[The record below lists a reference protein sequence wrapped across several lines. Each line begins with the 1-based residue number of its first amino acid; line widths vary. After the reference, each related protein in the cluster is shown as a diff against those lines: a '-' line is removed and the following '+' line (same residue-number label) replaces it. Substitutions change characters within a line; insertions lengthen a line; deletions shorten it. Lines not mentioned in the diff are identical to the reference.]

1 MLQQGDVI
9 RDYEIES
16 LLGRGGFGV
25 VYLAKHREL
34 EVSVAVKE
42 YFPTELSVRE
52 GKTIHPTGSEYASA
66 FQEGLDRFL
75 KEGKQLERFRGCPN
89 IVMCRDLFRAN
100 GTAYMVMEYILG
112 ASLSQL
118 LQKRESGGNPFTER
132 NLVSIMHPL
141 LEGLRTVHDSEVYH
155 RDIKPSNI
163 LVRREDGVPVLIDFG
178 AAKQVTSLHTKSLA
192 PYTDGYAAMEQIG
205 EGHLGTWTDIYGVGA
220 VMWRM
225 VAGGSP
231 PFSPPNPVTVQR
243 RAFDLMQDKPD
254 PLPLAQE
261 IGKGR
266 FADTILRAIDDC
278 LRIKP
283 QERIQT
289 CTELIG
295 RLDSGS
301 SATVDVPVRV
311 TESGKAASS
320 KRKVIGLKNADSIHE
335 VRRLKDND
343 GTTCMA
349 FSPDSKLLAYGSR
362 RGIILLDVATW
373 HRVGRVPHERTVDS
387 VAFSPDGKLFAYGSE
402 KCVTLLDVATWHRVG
417 RVSHGRTVDSVAFS
431 PDSKL
436 LASSHSRFWS
446 STTRLWDVATGHFK
460 AEISHGGCVAF
471 SPDGKLLASGRD
483 GLFIATTQLLD
494 VSTGLAKRQLLG
506 GGHVVF
512 SPDGKLLAFTEL
524 GFTDYGFDSFNT
536 RLRDVSTGRVTAK
549 LSHDDPANSVAFSPD
564 GKLLAVSS
572 FQTFWL
578 WEVATGQV
586 VGKFYND
593 LTDDVPA
600 FKDTRVSVAFSP
612 NGKFLAFHS
621 YNSIVLW
628 E

>member
-25 VYLAKHREL
+25 VYRAKHLEL
-34 EVSVAVKE
+34 EISVAVKE

-89 IVMCRDLFRAN
+89 IVICRDLFRAN

-132 NLVSIMHPL
+132 NLVSVMHPL

-192 PYTDGYAAMEQIG
+192 PYTDGYAAMEQVG
-205 EGHLGTWTDIYGVGA
+205 EGNLGTWTDIYGVGA

-266 FADTILRAIDDC
+266 FSDTILRAIDDC

-289 CTELIG
+289 CTELIS
-295 RLDSGS
+295 RLGSSS
-301 SATVDVPVRV
+301 SATVDVPFRV

-320 KRKVIGLKNADSIHE
+320 ERKVIGLKNAVPIHE
-335 VRRLKDND
+335 VQDND

-362 RGIILLDVATW
+362 RDIILLDVATW

-402 KCVTLLDVATWHRVG
+402 KCVTLLNVATWHRVG
-417 RVSHGRTVDSVAFS
+417 RVPHGRTVDSVAFS

-436 LASSHSRFWS
+436 LASSHSGFWS
-446 STTRLWDVATGHFK
+446 GTTRLWDVATEHLK

-471 SPDGKLLASGRD
+471 SPDGKLLASTYKG
-483 GLFIATTQLLD
+483 
-494 VSTGLAKRQLLG
+494 
-506 GGHVVF
+506 
-512 SPDGKLLAFTEL
+512 
-524 GFTDYGFDSFNT
+524 NT
-536 RLRDVSTGRVTAK
+536 RLRDASTGRVTAK
-549 LSHDDPANSVAFSPD
+549 LSDDYLVRSEVFSPD
-564 GKLLAVSS
+564 GQLLAGSS
-572 FQTFWL
+572 KGTFWL

-586 VGKFYND
+586 VGKFCHSVDD
-593 LTDDVPA
+593 LVY
-600 FKDTRVSVAFSP
+600 VSVAFSP
-612 NGKFLAFHS
+612 NGKFLAS
-621 YNSIVLW
+621 RSDNLIVLW